1 MYKTKSLSA
10 LFIFISSLLN
20 IYAQEFEVQKTDTAG
35 LYKLNDVV
43 VTATKTPTHSLEIAN
58 SISVINSKQIQN
70 SNSNNVFDILK
81 NEVGITYTRQGG
93 NGTLSNINIRGANN
107 SYTLVLID
115 GIEMNLTNDPGGVYD
130 FSALPVDNIE
140 RIEILRGPQSTL
152 YGSDAMAGVINIITK
167 KGNGAPKFSL
177 LTEGGSYNTYKAQF
191 GLNGE
196 IQKLNYSV
204 FLSRTGSDGF
214 SVADKDSGN
223 TEKDG
228 YIFNNI
234 SGLLGYKLSDNA
246 EINFY
251 TRFVKSD
258 MDNDRFGGRYGD
270 DPTYI
275 TNQEELS
282 TRAEGK
288 IKLLNGIWEQKL
300 GLSFI
305 RNVRKNSFDTSAA
318 NINYPVYYNDYSQAL
333 YDGRKYKLDW
343 QNDFHLSKTNI
354 ITAGFDF
361 ETDQSSSEYY
371 ALNYSEKPFAPE
383 TISILPEEEAGIY
396 GFYIQDQFKWNN
408 IFFISAGIRTDH
420 HSKFGSQFTYRVS
433 PAFMLWETGT
443 KIKASIGTGFKA
455 PSLFYLYDPAYGNEN
470 LKPEESFGWDFG
482 IEQFLF
488 STKTSAGATFFFND
502 FSEMFGFDFITFKTI
517 NINKAVTKGVELFLS
532 SEPTDWFRFKFN
544 YTLLDARDLSPNSS
558 NFDKNLLRRPNHKV
572 GLLADFNISDKAN
585 FNSELI
591 WLTRRDDIDFS
602 TYQRVELNGYVLVN
616 LSAHYDLFKFLRLNV
631 RVENLLDTKYQEV
644 LGYGTAGL
652 SFYGGMRLLID

>member
-1 MYKTKSLSA
+1 MNKTKFFFASFIILLSLQ
-10 LFIFISSLLN
+10 ISF
-20 IYAQEFEVQKTDTAG
+20 AQQFEVQKTDTAG

-70 SNSNNVFDILK
+70 SNANNVFDILK

-115 GIEMNLTNDPGGVYD
+115 GIEMNLTSDPSSVYD
-130 FSALPVDNIE
+130 FSALTVDNID

-177 LTEGGSYNTYKAQF
+177 LTEGGSYNTYKAQL

-196 IQKLNYSV
+196 FQKLNYS
-204 FLSRTGSDGF
+204 LSISRTGSDGF

-223 TEKDG
+223 SEKDG
-228 YIFNNI
+228 YTFNNL
-234 SGLLGYKLSDNA
+234 SALLGYKLSDNA

-251 TRFVKSD
+251 SRFIKSN

-275 TNQEELS
+275 TNQEEFS
-282 TRAEGK
+282 TRVEGK
-288 IKLLNGIWEQKL
+288 FNLMDGLWDQKL

-318 NINYPVYYNDYSQAL
+318 SINYPYYYNDYSTAL

-343 QNDFHLSKTNI
+343 QNDFHLGETNI
-354 ITAGFDF
+354 LTAGFDF
-361 ETDQSSSEYY
+361 ETDQSESEYY
-371 ALNYSEKPFAPE
+371 AFNYSEKPYAPE
-383 TISILPEEEAGIY
+383 IISISPREEASIYGIY
-396 GFYIQDQFKWNN
+396 LQDQIKWNN
-408 IFFISAGIRTDH
+408 SFFISAGIRTDH
-420 HSKFGSQFTYRVS
+420 HSKFGSQFTYRIS

-482 IEQFLF
+482 VEQFLF
-488 STKTSAGATFFFND
+488 SAKTSAGAVFFYND

-517 NINKAVTKGVELFLS
+517 NINKAVTKGVELYLS
-532 SEPTDWFRFKFN
+532 SEPTGWFRYKIN
-544 YTLLDARDLSPNSS
+544 YTMLDARDLSPNSS
-558 NFDKNLLRRPNHKV
+558 NFDTNLLRRPKNKI
-572 GLLADFNISDKAN
+572 GILADFSISDKVN
-585 FNSELI
+585 FNTELI

-602 TYQRVELNGYVLVN
+602 TYQRVELNGYALIN
-616 LSAHYDLFKFLRLNV
+616 LAAHYDIFKFLRLNI

-652 SFYGGMRLLID
+652 SLYGGVRILID